1 MLFRFVSEEGGFQ
14 LKANIFNI
22 QKFSI
27 HDGPGIRTVV
37 FLKGCP
43 LRCRWCSNPES
54 QSFHTQILWDPGKCL
69 HCGLCQQS
77 CPTKSI
83 RFSDDG
89 SFHFRHE
96 SCEGC
101 LSCTRQCP
109 GNALKYTGEKMSVDE
124 VLEEVMK
131 DIDFYEES
139 GGGITLSGGEVLAQP
154 EFAALLLSECKK
166 KGLHTAL
173 ETTGYASHEVF
184 VSVTEYADLLLFDM
198 KHHDIKKHRLY
209 TGVPNE
215 QILENMK
222 WAAEHGKE
230 VFARIPVI
238 PGVNDSIEDAHAFC
252 TLLHETGLSQVN
264 LLPFHQFGEKKYEQL
279 HMNYEMKDVKA
290 LHPEDL
296 TEYAGVFETAGLSV
310 KI

>member
-1 MLFRFVSEEGGFQ
+1 
-14 LKANIFNI
+14 
-22 QKFSI
+22 
-27 HDGPGIRTVV
+27 
-37 FLKGCP
+37 
-43 LRCRWCSNPES
+43 
-54 QSFHTQILWDPGKCL
+54 
-69 HCGLCQQS
+69 
-77 CPTKSI
+77 
-83 RFSDDG
+83 
-89 SFHFRHE
+89 
-96 SCEGC
+96 
-101 LSCTRQCP
+101 
-109 GNALKYTGEKMSVDE
+109 MSVDD
-124 VLEEVMK
+124 VLKEVMK

-139 GGGITLSGGEVLAQP
+139 GGGVTLSGGEVLAQP
-154 EFAALLLSECKK
+154 AFAELLLSECKK

-173 ETTGYASHEVF
+173 ETTGYAAHEVF

-198 KHHDIKKHRLY
+198 KHHDSKKHQLY

-230 VFARIPVI
+230 VIARIPVI

-252 TLLHETGLSQVN
+252 ALLHETGISQVN

-296 TEYAGVFETAGLSV
+296 TKYAGVFEAAKLSV